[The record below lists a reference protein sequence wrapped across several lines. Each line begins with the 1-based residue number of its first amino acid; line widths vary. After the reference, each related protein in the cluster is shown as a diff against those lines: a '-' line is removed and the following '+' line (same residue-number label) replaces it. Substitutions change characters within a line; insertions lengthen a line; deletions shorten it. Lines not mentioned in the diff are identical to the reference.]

1 MGWLMEDIM
10 NPIRKEI
17 ERLRQIE
24 EVASAGGGQK
34 KVDEQHAAGKLTARE
49 RIDRLID
56 TGTFV
61 ELSMLAQH
69 QCTDFGM
76 EKNRPWGDGVIT
88 GYGKVDGRIVFL
100 YAQDFTVMGGSA
112 GLVHCMKIASLIHT
126 ARQALAPVVGLVDSA
141 GGRIQEGSGTYSL
154 IFAENVEASGVI
166 PQISAIMGNC
176 AGGGV
181 YSPAL
186 TDFTFMVDKTSQMF
200 ITGPLV
206 IKEVTAQDVGSQELG
221 GARIHSQISGVADVI
236 AQDDLDCIAKV
247 KKLLN
252 FLPCS
257 YHEKPPV
264 IPSNDDPQR
273 CEEALVDLLPD
284 SPKKVYD
291 MRRLISLVVDNQ
303 EFFEV
308 KTGFARNMVT
318 GFARMGGRS
327 VGIVANNPLFLA
339 AAIDCDAADKAARF
353 IRTCDCFN
361 IPLISLV
368 DVPGYLPG
376 IKEEYKGIIRH
387 GAKMLY
393 AWKEATVP
401 KITCIIRK
409 AYGGSYAAMNSK
421 EMGADIVLAWPTAEI
436 AIMGAE
442 GAVRVLYRK
451 EIDAA
456 EDKKRVRE
464 EKIQEYQ
471 EKFMTPYYTAAKRQ
485 LDILIRPQETRP
497 QIIKALDMLGNK
509 KIIKAEK
516 KHGNIP
522 L

>member
-1 MGWLMEDIM
+1 MSRIND
-10 NPIRKEI
+10 EI
-17 ERLRQIE
+17 EKLKQVE
-24 EVASAGGGQK
+24 ETARAGGGK
-34 KVDEQHAAGKLTARE
+34 KHIEEQHRIGKLVARE
-49 RIDRLID
+49 RIEKLMDKD
-56 TGTFV
+56 TFV
-61 ELSMLAQH
+61 EVNMLAQH

-88 GYGKVDGRIVFL
+88 GYGKVDGRVVFL
-100 YAQDFTVMGGSA
+100 YAQDFTIMGGSV
-112 GLVHCMKIASLIHT
+112 GQVHGQKIASLIRM
-126 ARQALAPVVGLVDSA
+126 ARQASAPVVGLIDSG
-141 GGRIQEGSGTYSL
+141 GGRIQEGSGAYSL
-154 IFAENVEASGVI
+154 IFAENVESSGVI
-166 PQISAIMGNC
+166 PQISAILGNC

-186 TDFTFMVDKTSQMF
+186 TDFIFMVEKTSQMF

-206 IKEVTAQDVGSQELG
+206 IKEVTGQEVGSQELG
-221 GARIHSQISGVADVI
+221 GARIHGQVSGVADFVC
-236 AQDDLDCIAKV
+236 QNELECLAKV
-247 KKLLN
+247 KKLLH
-252 FLPCS
+252 FLPS
-257 YHEKPPV
+257 SFFQKPPV
-264 IPSNDDPQR
+264 IPAVDDPGR
-273 CEEALVDLLPD
+273 CEEALAEIIPD

-291 MRRLISLVVDNQ
+291 MRRLISLIVDNG
-303 EFFEV
+303 EFLEI
-308 KTGFARNMVT
+308 KAGFAKNMVVSL
-318 GFARMGGRS
+318 ARMNGRP

-339 AAIDCDAADKAARF
+339 SAIDCDAADKAARF

-376 IKEEYKGIIRH
+376 VKEEHKGIIRH

-401 KITCIIRK
+401 KVTCIIRK
-409 AYGGSYAAMNSK
+409 AYGGAFSAMSNK
-421 EMGADIVLAWPTAEI
+421 EMGADLVLAWPTTEI

-442 GAVRVLYRK
+442 GAVRILFRK

-456 EDKKRVRE
+456 ADKEKVRE
-464 EKIQEYQ
+464 EKIQEYR
-471 EKFMTPYYTAAKRQ
+471 EKFMTPYYTASKRQ

-497 QIIKALDMLGNK
+497 QIIRALEMLENK
-509 KIIKAEK
+509 TVARVER

>member
-1 MGWLMEDIM
+1 MTRGRD
-10 NPIRKEI
+10 EI

-24 EVASAGGGQK
+24 EAARAGGGRK
-34 KVDEQHAAGKLTARE
+34 YTEEQHRLGKLTARE
-49 RIDRLID
+49 RIDHLID
-56 TGTFV
+56 RGTFV
-61 ELSMLAQH
+61 EVSMLAQH

-88 GYGKVDGRIVFL
+88 GYGKVDGRVVFL
-100 YAQDFTVMGGSA
+100 YAQDSTVMGGSV
-112 GLVHCMKIASLIHT
+112 GLVHGQKIASLIRM
-126 ARQALAPVVGLVDSA
+126 ARQASAPVVGLIDSA
-141 GGRIQEGSGTYSL
+141 GGRIQEGSGAYSL
-154 IFAENVEASGVI
+154 IFAENVESSGVI
-166 PQISAIMGNC
+166 PQISAILGNC

-186 TDFTFMVDKTSQMF
+186 TDFIFMVNQTSQMF

-206 IKEVTAQDVGSQELG
+206 IKEVTGQEVGSQELG
-221 GARIHSQISGVADVI
+221 GAKVHSQISGVADFVG
-236 AQDDLDCIAKV
+236 QDDLDCLAKI
-247 KKLLN
+247 KKLLS
-252 FLPCS
+252 FLPS
-257 YHEKPPV
+257 SFTQKPPA
-264 IPSNDDPQR
+264 IQPDDDPGR
-273 CEEALVDLLPD
+273 CEEVLLETLPD

-291 MRRLISLVVDNQ
+291 MRRLISLIVDNRD
-303 EFFEV
+303 FFEV
-308 KTGFARNMVT
+308 KSGFARNMVT
-318 GFARMGGRS
+318 GYARMNGKP

-339 AAIDCDAADKAARF
+339 SAIDCDAADKAARF

-376 IKEEYKGIIRH
+376 VKEEHKGIIRH

-401 KITCIIRK
+401 KVTCIIRK
-409 AYGGSYAAMNSK
+409 AYGGAFSAMSNK
-421 EMGADIVLAWPTAEI
+421 EMGADLVLAWPTTEI

-442 GAVRVLYRK
+442 GAVRILFRK

-456 EDKKRVRE
+456 EDKARVRE
-464 EKIQEYQ
+464 EKIREYR

-485 LDILIRPQETRP
+485 LDVVIRPQETRP
-497 QIIKALDMLGNK
+497 QIIRALEMLENK
-509 KIIKAEK
+509 KVGRAERR
-516 KHGNIP
+516 HGNIP

>member
-1 MGWLMEDIM
+1 MSSVRD
-10 NPIRKEI
+10 EI
-17 ERLRQIE
+17 EKLRQVE
-24 EVASAGGGQK
+24 EAARAGGGPK
-34 KVDEQHAAGKLTARE
+34 YVDQQHRLGKLVARE
-49 RIDRLID
+49 RIDHLLDR
-56 TGTFV
+56 GSFV
-61 ELSMLAQH
+61 EMNMLAQH

-88 GYGKVDGRIVFL
+88 GYGKVDGRVVFL
-100 YAQDFTVMGGSA
+100 YAQDFTVMGGSV
-112 GLVHCMKIASLIHT
+112 GQIHGQKIASLIRM
-126 ARQALAPVVGLVDSA
+126 ARQASAPMIGLIDSA
-141 GGRIQEGSGTYSL
+141 GGRIQEGSGAYSL
-154 IFAENVEASGVI
+154 IFAENVESSGVV
-166 PQISAIMGNC
+166 PQVSVIMGNC

-186 TDFTFMVDKTSQMF
+186 TDFIFMVDKTSQMF

-206 IKEVTAQDVGSQELG
+206 IKEVTGQNVGSQELG
-221 GARIHSQISGVADVI
+221 GARVQSQISGVADFI
-236 AQDDLDCIAKV
+236 GQNDLDCLAKV
-247 KKLLN
+247 KKLLSY
-252 FLPCS
+252 LPS
-257 YHEKPPV
+257 HSGQKAPAIPPLDN
-264 IPSNDDPQR
+264 PER
-273 CEEALVDLLPD
+273 CEEALADILPE

-291 MRRLISLVVDNQ
+291 MRRIISLIVDQ
-303 EFFEV
+303 GEFFEV
-308 KTGFARNMVT
+308 KGGFARNLAT
-318 GFARMGGRS
+318 GFARMNGKP

-339 AAIDCDAADKAARF
+339 SAIDCDAADKAARF

-376 IKEEYKGIIRH
+376 VKEEHKGIIRH

-401 KITCIIRK
+401 KVTCIIRK
-409 AYGGSYAAMNSK
+409 AYGGAFAAMSNK
-421 EMGADIVLAWPTAEI
+421 EMGADLVLAWPTTEI

-442 GAVRVLYRK
+442 GAVRILYRR

-456 EDKKRVRE
+456 EDKNRARE
-464 EKIQEYQ
+464 EKIQGYR

-497 QIIKALDMLGNK
+497 QIIRALEMLENK
-509 KIIKAEK
+509 KIARTER

>member
-1 MGWLMEDIM
+1 MSSVKE
-10 NPIRKEI
+10 EI
-17 ERLRQIE
+17 ERLKQVE
-24 EVASAGGGQK
+24 EAARAGGGK
-34 KVDEQHAAGKLTARE
+34 KNIDEQHRLGKLAARE
-49 RIDRLID
+49 RIDHLMD
-56 TGTFV
+56 PGTFV
-61 ELSMLAQH
+61 EVSMLAQH

-88 GYGKVDGRIVFL
+88 GYGKIDGRVVFL
-100 YAQDFTVMGGSA
+100 YAQDPTVMGGSV
-112 GLVHCMKIASLIHT
+112 GLVHGQKIASLIRM
-126 ARQALAPVVGLVDSA
+126 ARQYSAPVVGLIDSA
-141 GGRIQEGSGTYSL
+141 GGRIQEGSGAYSL
-154 IFAENVEASGVI
+154 IFAENVESSGII
-166 PQISAIMGNC
+166 PQISVIMGNC

-186 TDFTFMVDKTSQMF
+186 TDFIFMVDKTSQMF

-206 IKEVTAQDVGSQELG
+206 IKEVTGQEVGSQELG
-221 GARIHSQISGVADVI
+221 GARVHSQISGVADFI
-236 AQDDLDCIAKV
+236 GQDDLDCLAKV
-247 KKLLN
+247 KKLLS
-252 FLPCS
+252 FLPS
-257 YHEKPPV
+257 SFTQKPPV
-264 IPSNDDPQR
+264 RQPDDNPGR
-273 CEEALVDLLPD
+273 GEEALVEILPD

-291 MRRLISLVVDNQ
+291 MRRLISLIVDNRD
-303 EFFEV
+303 FFEV
-308 KTGFARNMVT
+308 KSGFARNMVT
-318 GFARMGGRS
+318 GFARMNGKT

-339 AAIDCDAADKAARF
+339 SAIDCDAADKAGRF

-376 IKEEYKGIIRH
+376 VKEEHKGIIRH

-401 KITCIIRK
+401 KVTCIIRK
-409 AYGGSYAAMNSK
+409 AYGGAFAAMSNK
-421 EMGADIVLAWPTAEI
+421 EMGADLVLAWPTTEI

-442 GAVRVLYRK
+442 GAVRILYRK

-456 EDKKRVRE
+456 ADKGRVRE
-464 EKIQEYQ
+464 EKIQEYR
-471 EKFMTPYYTAAKRQ
+471 EKFMTPYYTASKRQ

-497 QIIKALDMLGNK
+497 HIIRALEMLENK
-509 KIIKAEK
+509 RVTRVER